1 VRIRNGEEMRKEKEG
16 EKKGKKKGGKQN
28 CLPYSEF

>member
-1 VRIRNGEEMRKEKEG
+1 MRKEKEG